1 MKGRVGTSSITATNA
16 INPHRTLNVFVR
28 TNMKVDNLDSRG
40 EQSGIIAK
48 IQIDQDAGGI
58 VYYRNKE
65 NINFNS
71 QIRSSTI

>member
-1 MKGRVGTSSITATNA
+1 
-16 INPHRTLNVFVR
+16 
-28 TNMKVDNLDSRG
+28 MKVDNLDSRG